1 MPTIKYDIGEPTTE
15 LRGFTHYVD
24 LYTDTMYKWQ
34 DNQWVVIMKRGMP
47 IDEHGNVIVEPIGSY
62 D

>member
-24 LYTDTMYKWQ
+24 LYTDTMYMWSSGS
-34 DNQWVVIMKRGMP
+34 WVVIMKHGKP
-47 IDEHGNVIVEPIGSY
+47 VDEHGNIIEEHLYGY
-62 D
+62 